1 MKTPYFLFNFYLFLN
16 SGTSNTLFMS
26 EETKSVCEEK
36 TYEWIYNAYSLTL
49 RNFIYYK
56 CGDLQQAEDIVQNA
70 FLKLWKNCASII
82 FDKSKSFL
90 YTVAKNE
97 FLNEVAHKKIELQ
110 HQVHLV
116 KDSTNITPEFLL
128 EEQEFLAKLKRV
140 IANLPEKQREV
151 FLLSRIDKKK
161 YSEIS
166 EIVGITVKAVEKRMS
181 LALVIL
187 RDQIGNI

>member
-1 MKTPYFLFNFYLFLN
+1 
-16 SGTSNTLFMS
+16 MS

-36 TYEWIYNAYSLTL
+36 TYEWIYNTYSKTL

-56 CGDLQQAEDIVQNA
+56 CGDTQQAEDIVQNA
-70 FLKLWKNCASII
+70 FIKLWNNCSNIL
-82 FDKSKSFL
+82 FDKTKSFL

-97 FLNEVAHKKIELQ
+97 FLNIVAHKKIQLQ
-110 HQVHLV
+110 HQVHIA
-116 KDSTNITPEFLL
+116 KDRTNETPEFLF
-128 EEQEFLAKLKRV
+128 EEKEFLQKLKRV

-181 LALVIL
+181 QALVTL
-187 RDQIGNI
+187 REQIGNV

>member
-1 MKTPYFLFNFYLFLN
+1 
-16 SGTSNTLFMS
+16 MS
-26 EETKSVCEEK
+26 EEIKSVCEEK
-36 TYEWIYNAYSLTL
+36 TYEWIYNTHSETL

-70 FLKLWKNCASII
+70 FVKLWNNCSKII
-82 FDKSKSFL
+82 FGKSKSFL

-97 FLNEVAHKKIELQ
+97 FLNEVAHKKIQLQ
-110 HQVHLV
+110 HQVYLA
-116 KDSTNITPEFLL
+116 KESTNITPEFLL

-140 IANLPEKQREV
+140 IADLPDKQREV

-166 EIVGITVKAVEKRMS
+166 EIVGVTVKAVEKRMS
-181 LALVIL
+181 LALITL
-187 RDQIGNI
+187 RKQIGNI

>member
-1 MKTPYFLFNFYLFLN
+1 MR
-16 SGTSNTLFMS
+16 

-36 TYEWIYNAYSLTL
+36 TFEWIYNTYSQTL

-70 FLKLWKNCASII
+70 FVKLWNNCSKII
-82 FDKSKSFL
+82 FEKSKSFL

-97 FLNEVAHKKIELQ
+97 FLNEVTHKKIELQ
-110 HQVHLV
+110 HQVYLA

-161 YSEIS
+161 YAEIA
-166 EIVGITVKAVEKRMS
+166 EITGITVKAVEKRMS
-181 LALVIL
+181 LALITL
-187 RDQIGNI
+187 REQIGNI

>member
-1 MKTPYFLFNFYLFLN
+1 MN
-16 SGTSNTLFMS
+16 

-36 TYEWIYNAYSLTL
+36 TFEWIYNAYSLTL
-49 RNFIYYK
+49 RNFIYYR
-56 CGDLQQAEDIVQNA
+56 CGDIQQAEDIVQNA

-110 HQVHLV
+110 HQVHLA
-116 KDSTNITPEFLL
+116 KDSTNITPEFLF
-128 EEQEFLAKLKRV
+128 EEQEFLIKLKRV
-140 IANLPEKQREV
+140 IANLSEKQREV

>member
-1 MKTPYFLFNFYLFLN
+1 
-16 SGTSNTLFMS
+16 MS

-36 TYEWIYNAYSLTL
+36 TYEEIYNTHSPTL

-70 FLKLWKNCASII
+70 FIKLWNNCSNII
-82 FDKSKSFL
+82 FQKSKSFL

-97 FLNEVAHKKIELQ
+97 FLNEVAHKKIQLQ

-116 KDSTNITPEFLL
+116 KDRTNITPEFLL

-140 IANLPEKQREV
+140 IADLPEKQREV

-181 LALVIL
+181 LALIKL
-187 RDQIGNI
+187 REQIGNI

>member
-1 MKTPYFLFNFYLFLN
+1 
-16 SGTSNTLFMS
+16 MS

-36 TYEWIYNAYSLTL
+36 TYEWIYNTYSETL

-70 FLKLWKNCASII
+70 FVKLWNNCSNII
-82 FDKSKSFL
+82 FVKSKSFL

-97 FLNEVAHKKIELQ
+97 FLNEVAHKKMQLQ
-110 HQVHLV
+110 HQVHLA
-116 KDSTNITPEFLL
+116 KESTNITPEFLL
-128 EEQEFLAKLKRV
+128 EEQEFLVKLKRV
-140 IANLPEKQREV
+140 IADLPEKQREV

-166 EIVGITVKAVEKRMS
+166 EIVGITIKAVEKRMS
-181 LALVIL
+181 LALIIL
-187 RDQIGNI
+187 REQIGNI

>member
-1 MKTPYFLFNFYLFLN
+1 M
-16 SGTSNTLFMS
+16 FMN
-26 EETKSVCEEK
+26 EEIKSVCEEK
-36 TYEWIYNAYSLTL
+36 IYEWIYKTYSQTL

-56 CGDLQQAEDIVQNA
+56 CGDRQQAEDIVQNA
-70 FLKLWKNCASII
+70 FIKLWNNCSSII

-90 YTVAKNE
+90 YTVARNE
-97 FLNEVAHKKIELQ
+97 FLNEVAHKKIKLQ
-110 HQVHLV
+110 HQVYLV

-166 EIVGITVKAVEKRMS
+166 EMVGITVKAVEKRMS
-181 LALVIL
+181 LALITL
-187 RDQIGNI
+187 RDKIGNI

>member
-1 MKTPYFLFNFYLFLN
+1 
-16 SGTSNTLFMS
+16 MS

-36 TYEWIYNAYSLTL
+36 TYEWVYNTYSQTL

-70 FLKLWKNCASII
+70 FVKLWKNCANII
-82 FDKSKSFL
+82 LNKSKSFL
-90 YTVAKNE
+90 YTVARNE

-110 HQVHLV
+110 HQVHLA
-116 KDSTNITPEFLL
+116 KGSTNITPEFLL

-181 LALVIL
+181 LALIIL